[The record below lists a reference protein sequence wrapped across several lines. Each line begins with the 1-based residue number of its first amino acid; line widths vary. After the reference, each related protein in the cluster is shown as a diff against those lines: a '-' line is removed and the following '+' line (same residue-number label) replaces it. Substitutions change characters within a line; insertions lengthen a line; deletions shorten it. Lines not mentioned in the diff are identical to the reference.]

1 MGNRNVLITKF
12 LKQLLAQEAFSA
24 KTGKNSSNAR
34 KFFFSI
40 QIYLLGLL
48 LELITTISR
57 DTGKVATSTAKRGMI
72 FDLADPVGV
81 VAVIAATDSDRL
93 DSLIRFISLALW
105 KGNAIILSTNT
116 ELNSIAQILVK

>member
-1 MGNRNVLITKF
+1 MLITKF

-105 KGNAIILSTNT
+105 KGNAIILCTNT